1 MNDYSNLNILLVDD
15 DEPLTLLY
23 QMELSEI
30 FSNSHIDIAYNGKDA
45 LNLYKNNNYDL
56 IITDNK
62 MPEMNGVDLARA
74 IRKKDSKLPI
84 FLVTGLIKQ
93 VAKEESSLLFQG
105 ILEKPL
111 NFDGLKRSLS
121 EIGLF
126 KL

>member
-1 MNDYSNLNILLVDD
+1 MNDYSNLKILLVDD
-15 DEPLTLLY
+15 DEPLTMLY
-23 QMELSEI
+23 EMELSEI

-45 LNLYKNNNYDL
+45 LNLYKKNNYDL

-74 IRKKDSKLPI
+74 IRKNDLELPI
-84 FLVTGLIKQ
+84 FLVTGLIKH
-93 VAKEESSLLFQG
+93 VDKEKSSPLFQG

-111 NFDGLKRSLS
+111 NFDSLKLSLS